1 MYGST
6 SKLRNVLSWN
16 MMPIEYPF
24 SVGMSSTPSTIFPL
38 ISGKAFLRFVRERVT
53 LLLAI
58 VASHSGALV
67 RAAFVLKHGRVPLPT
82 YRRVSG
88 ESKEKSDL
96 PNNSNFCPR
105 NSGECDVVRQSPYGY
120 CLA

>member
-6 SKLRNVLSWN
+6 SKLRNVRSWN

-24 SVGMSSTPSTIFPL
+24 SEGINSTPSTIFPL
-38 ISGKAFLRFVRERVT
+38 ISGKAFLRFLRERVT

-67 RAAFVLKHGRVPLPT
+67 RAAFVLKHGRVPLHT
-82 YRRVSG
+82 YKHISG
-88 ESKEKSDL
+88 ESKGKSGL
-96 PNNSNFCPR
+96 PNNSNFCLR
-105 NSGECDVVRQSPYGY
+105 NSGEMPVVRQSPPDPS
-120 CLA
+120 L